1 MSRKSFRFL
10 AVLIVLA
17 TATLACQSVSGVG
30 NQVQEVQATA
40 QAAAQQIQ
48 ELATQAPQMIQT
60 VEGLATEAPVLL
72 ATVQTIA
79 TENPGLAETAVAIA
93 TEGFSIGEAPAD
105 IPVVDRSSVTNFF
118 GSDQVVSYV
127 TTLDPE
133 SVVNFYKTEMPNNG
147 WSSDPSMSFEQGNT
161 TIISYTKTDQ
171 TATISITVNPS
182 DQSTIVAIAIQA
194 K

>member
-1 MSRKSFRFL
+1 MSRKSFHFL
-10 AVLIVLA
+10 AMLIVLA
-17 TATLACQSVSGVG
+17 AVTLACQSVSGVS
-30 NQVQEVQATA
+30 NQVQEAQATA

-48 ELATQAPQMIQT
+48 ELATQAPQLVATMG
-60 VEGLATEAPVLL
+60 VLATEAPQLL
-72 ATVQTIA
+72 ETVQTIA

-93 TEGFSIGEAPAD
+93 TEGFSMGEAPAD
-105 IPVVDRSSVTNFF
+105 IPVVDRSNVTNFF
-118 GSDQVVSYV
+118 GSEQVVSYV